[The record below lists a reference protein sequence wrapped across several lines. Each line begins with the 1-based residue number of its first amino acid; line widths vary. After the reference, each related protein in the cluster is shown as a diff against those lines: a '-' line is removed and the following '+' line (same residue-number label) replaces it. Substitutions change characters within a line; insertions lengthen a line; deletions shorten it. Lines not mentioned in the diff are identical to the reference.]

1 MKKSIKKIAAAL
13 SAAVMCALP
22 MANALSANAAGSGQ
36 KKTFKTYITIK
47 AGNKGLYEF
56 EYDRRFNDTY
66 KYSMTF
72 QGYKN
77 YVGTRSEFG
86 HTVPQ
91 TGRSCLFIDSV
102 SLDHF
107 NGVAATELYDC
118 SDLSVKASD
127 FKPGSMYNKIIWA
140 CSNYHK
146 GHWEYWD
153 DFENN
158 VTEEVVLLG
167 DANNDGIINMP
178 DATTVAM
185 WVRGN
190 KSIKVGNEKGDINL
204 KAADVDG
211 NGVVNDADA
220 VLIQQY
226 DLSLFDSFSEKQ
238 VDIIR

>member
-1 MKKSIKKIAAAL
+1 MKKSIKKITAAI

-56 EYDRRFNDTY
+56 EYDRRFNGTY

-91 TGRSCLFIDSV
+91 TGRSCLFINSEAL
-102 SLDHF
+102 SHF
-107 NGVAATELYDC
+107 NGVAAVEVYDC
-118 SDLSVKASD
+118 SDLSVSAANFEDKTM
-127 FKPGSMYNKIIWA
+127 FNKIIWA
-140 CSNYHK
+140 CSNYLK
-146 GHWEYWD
+146 GHWDYWT
-153 DFENN
+153 DFEDR
-158 VTEEVVLLG
+158 VEDEVVLVG

-178 DATTVAM
+178 DATTIAM
-185 WVRGN
+185 WARGN
-190 KSIKVGNEKGDINL
+190 QSIQVGKEIGQINL
-204 KAADVDG
+204 RAADVDG
-211 NGVVNDADA
+211 NGEVNEADA
-220 VLIQQY
+220 GLIQQY
-226 DLSLFDSFSEKQ
+226 KLGLIDSFANSQKGL
-238 VDIIR
+238 IK